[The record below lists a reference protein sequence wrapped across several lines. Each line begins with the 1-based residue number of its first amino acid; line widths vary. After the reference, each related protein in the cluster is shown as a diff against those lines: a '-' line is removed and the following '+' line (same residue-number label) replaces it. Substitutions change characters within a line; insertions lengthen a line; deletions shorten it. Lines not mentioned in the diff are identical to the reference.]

1 MAWLNPNP
9 RRWQQKLNFRFEMIP
24 HLSKCGRTPFLAS
37 RSLQN
42 LQNAQSPYEEKKELK
57 TPENAKLRKP
67 AKSPKKEDIA
77 LVFGTKAEPG
87 RVEIL
92 LPLRTVSEANCF
104 EAWRNKH
111 KRHKDQKRAVMF
123 AMIPIKEAIR
133 LPCTIRITRLAPKGL
148 DAHDNLRMAVK
159 YILDQ
164 TCAEIMNDFR
174 PGRADGSDQLTFEY
188 AQEKSKVYAVKI
200 EILF

>member
-1 MAWLNPNP
+1 MNPNCEIELSIK
-9 RRWQQKLNFRFEMIP
+9 KLA
-24 HLSKCGRTPFLAS
+24 KC
-37 RSLQN
+37 
-42 LQNAQSPYEEKKELK
+42 
-57 TPENAKLRKP
+57 
-67 AKSPKKEDIA
+67 PKKEEIL
-77 LVFGTKAEPG
+77 LVFGTTVNPG
-87 RVEIL
+87 HIEIL

-104 EAWRNKH
+104 EPWMKKH

-123 AMIPIKEAIR
+123 AMIPIKEVIR
-133 LPCTIRITRLAPKGL
+133 TPCTIRITRFAPKGL

-174 PGRADGSDQLTFEY
+174 PGRADGSDQLSFEY
-188 AQEKSKVYAVKI
+188 AQEKSKTYAIKI